1 MAALLSLTGAGAA
14 TSRVESMTEG
24 AQSSAGSQSA
34 EPSATES
41 AKAAKKRRRREP
53 PPDPTPLYGLVDAH
67 THLAACG
74 GRSAETVRAIV
85 DHAESVG
92 VEMVV
97 TVADDMVDARWA
109 VSAADWD
116 DRVYAAVALH
126 PMHARLKLEAAEH
139 APARD
144 TGARLLRAAHEA
156 RPGHGVAERLSARI
170 GVL

>member
-1 MAALLSLTGAGAA
+1 MTDGAD
-14 TSRVESMTEG
+14 T
-24 AQSSAGSQSA
+24 SAGTQPVGEST
-34 EPSATES
+34 TES

-53 PPDPTPLYGLVDAH
+53 PPDPTPLYGLIDAH

-74 GRSAETVRAIV
+74 GRSPETVRAIV

-92 VEMVV
+92 VEMIV

-126 PMHARLKLEAAEH
+126 PMHAGDLDDATSRELEQMAQHPRVVAVGETGLDYYW
-139 APARD
+139 PCLLYTSPSPRD
-144 TGARLLRAAHEA
+144 AT
-156 RPGHGVAERLSARI
+156 LSRMPSSA
-170 GVL
+170 